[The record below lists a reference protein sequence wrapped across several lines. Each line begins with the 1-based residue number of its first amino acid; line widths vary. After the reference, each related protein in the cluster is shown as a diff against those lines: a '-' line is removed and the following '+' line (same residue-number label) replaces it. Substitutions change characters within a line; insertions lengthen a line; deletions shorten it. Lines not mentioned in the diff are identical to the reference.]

1 MNKKYTSLCPFS
13 LIQNDL
19 LLRTLFLSC
28 SGVMDWD
35 CYMWLE
41 SSLLPSRKYIP
52 GHKNIML
59 TESFYNLYT
68 SKIPLFFFNLV
79 YLSILEYWDQR
90 ALVRALLMLTV
101 ITVTKWFY
109 LMILLD
115 CLRTKQIQLH
125 KLSLWGRFW
134 IFFLFLDTPN
144 KYINYSNT
152 VCLNVGTL

>member
-1 MNKKYTSLCPFS
+1 MCPFC

-19 LLRTLFLSC
+19 LLITLFLSC
-28 SGVMDWD
+28 SGVVDWA

-41 SSLLPSRKYIP
+41 SSLLPSCKYIP

-68 SKIPLFFFNLV
+68 SKNPLFFFNLV
-79 YLSILEYWDQR
+79 YSSILEYWDQR

-109 LMILLD
+109 LMISLD
-115 CLRTKQIQLH
+115 CLRTKQIQVH
-125 KLSLWGRFW
+125 KFSLWGRFC
-134 IFFLFLDTPN
+134 FFFFFVPRSTKQIHQLF
-144 KYINYSNT
+144 KYSIS
-152 VCLNVGTL
+152 LNVGTL